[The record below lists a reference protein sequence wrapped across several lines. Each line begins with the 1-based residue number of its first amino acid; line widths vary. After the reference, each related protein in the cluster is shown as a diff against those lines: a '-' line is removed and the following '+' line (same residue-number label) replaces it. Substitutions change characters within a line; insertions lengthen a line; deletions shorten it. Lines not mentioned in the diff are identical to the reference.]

1 MDRVTEIYNR
11 TMVATMK
18 ESRKALRELVRES
31 NDLFYKSRER
41 KYAMMPV
48 LDKLKGS
55 DIETIHYYVQVVDY
69 LSEVTKSLVHITRPA
84 FDHIDNNHK
93 GFSKEQ
99 AQDLMAVNDNV
110 KKLYAKINRM
120 LETNNFR
127 DMDKVMEGRDRL
139 MEMINE
145 VIKRQLRRIQGEKG
159 STKTSV
165 LFLNILNETKTMV
178 LQSRNLLKS
187 QKYFVTGGQ

>member
-1 MDRVTEIYNR
+1 
-11 TMVATMK
+11 
-18 ESRKALRELVRES
+18 
-31 NDLFYKSRER
+31 
-41 KYAMMPV
+41 
-48 LDKLKGS
+48 
-55 DIETIHYYVQVVDY
+55 VVDY

-99 AQDLMAVNDNV
+99 AHDLMAVNENV
-110 KKLYAKINRM
+110 KKLYDKINSM
-120 LETNNFR
+120 LETNDFA
-127 DMDKVMEGRDRL
+127 DMDKVMTGRDKL
-139 MEMINE
+139 LEMIGD
-145 VIKRQLRRIQGEKG
+145 VIKRQLRRIQREKS

-187 QKYFVTGGQ
+187 QKYFVGSGQ